1 MSCEECLGHIFK
13 FPKLVFE
20 RVGVYHD
27 KAHYFMNSRHKLS
40 LPNSLS
46 PFFNHFFYLPV
57 SFCLEYQCVYVC
69 VGIFVSFLF
78 AVLGCECALSVVEV
92 CGCVCVCAWV
102 RACVSVYVCMRMG
115 VCVCVCVCDCIVL
128 IPPPLFSS
136 NQHWKTTFNI
146 CIWRMCG
153 CARFSSIDIPVS
165 KFYFGRNKNI
175 LGFCFPLGLTFLSHL
190 S

>member
-40 LPNSLS
+40 LPNCLS

-57 SFCLEYQCVYVC
+57 SFCLEYQCVSVC
-69 VGIFVSFLF
+69 AGIFVSFLF

-92 CGCVCVCAWV
+92 CVYVHVCVRAWVCMYVWEWVCVCLCV
-102 RACVSVYVCMRMG
+102 RVWWYSSH
-115 VCVCVCVCDCIVL
+115 
-128 IPPPLFSS
+128 PPPLFSS